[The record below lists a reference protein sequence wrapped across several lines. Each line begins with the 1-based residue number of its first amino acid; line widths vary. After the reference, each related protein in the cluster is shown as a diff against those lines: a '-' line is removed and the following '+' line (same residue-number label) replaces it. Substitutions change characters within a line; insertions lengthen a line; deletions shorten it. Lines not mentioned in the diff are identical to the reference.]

1 MSNVTT
7 KIKIYKPGEAFTA
20 TYLLLGAFDTEQEAN
35 NYASYIKTKFA
46 RYLVLLTLSSMH
58 ITKDNFKFVPNLTYE
73 KSWSDKELYEMYGL
87 DETEIKD
94 IESLIREMI

>member
-1 MSNVTT
+1 
-7 KIKIYKPGEAFTA
+7 
-20 TYLLLGAFDTEQEAN
+20 
-35 NYASYIKTKFA
+35 
-46 RYLVLLTLSSMH
+46 MH